1 MMPKPNSLYNARTEM
16 VQKNASKTLP
26 STWSDPSVNISLDN
40 LVPGMQPSK
49 PQQPSLNTMMQQQS
63 KWSLH
68 CFVHTEPCLCST
80 GCPWDPVFC
89 PLLFSCLSHTCFI
102 NYWDIVTQMMF
113 SKWRLVCQEVE
124 SVQVL
129 LLSLHHCCVLTLGI
143 LIFRTSLEY
152 LLL

>member
-1 MMPKPNSLYNARTEM
+1 MNPMMPKPNSLYNARTEM

-68 CFVHTEPCLCST
+68 CFAHSALSVFHWLSLRSKSSVHYCFP
-80 GCPWDPVFC
+80 F
-89 PLLFSCLSHTCFI
+89 FSHSCFI
-102 NYWDIVTQMMF
+102 NHCDIVAQVVF
-113 SKWRLVCQEVE
+113 LKWRLVCSGGCVCAAGYAVE
-124 SVQVL
+124 LAPL
-129 LLSLHHCCVLTLGI
+129 LFLDSGLPDI
-143 LIFRTSLEY
+143 
-152 LLL
+152 